1 MNNNRINQI
10 AEQTLSSLD
19 EDVER
24 ILIRIDGLCPQFID
38 KFSELI
44 VKECID
50 IINNQ
55 SFYFIDDV
63 VGTTTVIELDQTIN
77 SITNHFNIK

>member
-1 MNNNRINQI
+1 MNNRINQI
-10 AEQTLSSLD
+10 AEQTLSSLN
-19 EDVER
+19 EDNER
-24 ILIRIDGLCPQFID
+24 ILTRIDGLCPQFID

-44 VKECID
+44 VKECMD